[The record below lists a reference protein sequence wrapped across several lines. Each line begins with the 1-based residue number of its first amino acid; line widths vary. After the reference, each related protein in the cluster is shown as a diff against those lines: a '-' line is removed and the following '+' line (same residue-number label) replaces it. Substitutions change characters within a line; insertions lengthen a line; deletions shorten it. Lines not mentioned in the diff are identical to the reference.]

1 MRTPDDLGL
10 APRSVPA
17 SPYDLGTWS
26 SVSTPKRTRNAL
38 GIVSLVVA
46 LIAVA
51 VLIPLGVASI
61 KNSHEIESHN
71 RALSAL
77 RGQTRSLD
85 QRVRESA
92 DAVEAQFGD
101 LGNRLDEA
109 SSDQFNPAGVVAQI
123 QSAVFTVESGRT
135 QGSGFGFVSYGGETW
150 IATNYHVIKA
160 STWIG
165 GPLVTIRHGSSEWVG
180 KAWNWD
186 QKADVALVKVNASL
200 PTLDSAFSSGHPP
213 TVGDSV
219 LAYGSPLGLEGTAT
233 VGIISAVRRGYI
245 QTDAQINHGNS
256 GGPLVNAFGEVL
268 GLTTL
273 GYGEGSGVGFAVD
286 IRTLCSKLMHDSC

>member
-1 MRTPDDLGL
+1 M
-10 APRSVPA
+10 
-17 SPYDLGTWS
+17 
-26 SVSTPKRTRNAL
+26 N
-38 GIVSLVVA
+38 
-46 LIAVA
+46 
-51 VLIPLGVASI
+51 
-61 KNSHEIESHN
+61 
-71 RALSAL
+71 AL

-85 QRVRESA
+85 QRIRESK
-92 DAVEAQFGD
+92 DSVETQIGD
-101 LGNRLDEA
+101 LGDQLDEA
-109 SSDQFNPAGVVAQI
+109 GSNQFDPAGVVAQI
-123 QSAVFTVESGRT
+123 QGAVFTVESGHV
-135 QGSGFGFVSYGGETW
+135 QGSGFGFLSYGGATW
-150 IATNYHVIKA
+150 IATNYHVISA

-165 GPLVTIRHGSSEWVG
+165 GPVVTIRHGSSEWVG
-180 KAWNWD
+180 KAWNWNRR
-186 QKADVALVKVNASL
+186 ADVALVKVNASL

-233 VGIISAVRRGYI
+233 VGIISAIRRGFI

-286 IRTLCSKLMHDSC
+286 IRTLCSELMRDGC